1 MNADK
6 NGRGW
11 PQRGAKGAKRGLV
24 LAAVL
29 WGVGVGAA
37 EHGTHAVPG
46 EEKSAKTKVLEAG
59 AELLQ
64 REAPLRRIHA
74 HVCGFHAYSGDMQRQ
89 VRADH
94 YCAHLNDEVRQCV
107 IYDSDKEDA
116 RLIGIEYIISERLFR
131 ELPEEEKKLW
141 HSHRHEV
148 KSGLLVAPGLP
159 DVAENEL
166 MEELVTTYG
175 KTWHTWQVDR
185 GDKLPLGVPQ
195 LMMSFTE
202 DGQVNEA
209 MVRARDEDVGVNTA
223 EKRKAR
229 EKIPTREIAPG
240 ADAWQRGEA
249 IQLRAEKVSP
259 AGTDGTAGRSGKML
273 RYLAW

>member
-1 MNADK
+1 MNAD
-6 NGRGW
+6 GHGWAW
-11 PQRGAKGAKRGLV
+11 PQRGAKGAKTGRV
-24 LAAVL
+24 LAVVI
-29 WGVGVGAA
+29 WGAGVCAA
-37 EHGTHAVPG
+37 AHAVPG
-46 EEKSAKTKVLEAG
+46 VEKSAKTKMLEAG

-74 HVCGFHAYSGDMQRQ
+74 HVCGFHAYSGDMKRQ

-131 ELPEEEKKLW
+131 ELPEEEKTLW

-159 DVAENEL
+159 EVAENEL

-185 GDKLPLGVPQ
+185 GDALPLGVPQ

-202 DGQVNEA
+202 DGQVNEEL
-209 MVRARDEDVGVNTA
+209 VRARDEDVGVKTA

-229 EKIPTREIAPG
+229 EKIPTREIASG
-240 ADAWQRGEA
+240 ADAWQQRGESVQ
-249 IQLRAEKVSP
+249 IRLEKVAP
-259 AGTDGTAGRSGKML
+259 GGGAE
-273 RYLAW
+273 